1 MRAGLSCRSSQTGIK
16 GFAVGSSEVGVLCLC
31 SVRAAV
37 CHSPV
42 VSRVSLLGSSAA
54 GVFMGPTNLPF
65 TSQAP
70 AAFPGFPSMGVPVP
84 AAPGLV
90 GSSLGPSPGMMV
102 GMPVP
107 NGFMGSTQTAVMP
120 LAQGVVGPP
129 GMVAH
134 MGTAQGK
141 FGLQPAPQS
150 PWNLPQVGT
159 YPTPHLSRVR
169 PGLSAQRVCLF
180 LTLNNLAE
188 RIE

>member
-1 MRAGLSCRSSQTGIK
+1 
-16 GFAVGSSEVGVLCLC
+16 
-31 SVRAAV
+31 
-37 CHSPV
+37 
-42 VSRVSLLGSSAA
+42 
-54 GVFMGPTNLPF
+54 MGPTNLPF

-169 PGLSAQRVCLF
+169 PGLSAQRVSLF